1 MKSGKY
7 ILVLLL
13 SILLTTAIACG
24 SGTAEPTP
32 TPTPTEIPTPTAV
45 PVLPDLTITNLTFDP
60 ATGCEGAT
68 VQVAVTIHNQGTLVS
83 PACYWSW
90 QLFAGSVTLLNTLPS
105 LPPGGTTI
113 VHTEMTLADDIT
125 GIFNTTAIVD
135 PTSVVAELNESD
147 NQLIQPLTVS
157 MCNFQSNYDSDKSE
171 IQTALNAY
179 MASHNGSIP
188 VTNNSVELDYP
199 SGIYHIIDICA
210 LLGAGD
216 LLDRVPASCVDSSF
230 DNCGAT
236 GCTCQQDA
244 HYVWLRFANSSVVS
258 ACIGN
263 DCEANSYD
271 GYQGIWP

>member
-7 ILVLLL
+7 LLVLLM

-32 TPTPTEIPTPTAV
+32 TPTAIPTPTPTAI

-60 ATGCEGAT
+60 TTGCAGAP
-68 VQVAVTIHNQGTLVS
+68 VRVAVTIQNKGTLVS

-125 GIFNTTAIVD
+125 GTFNTTAIVD

-147 NQLIQPLTVS
+147 NQFTQLLTVS
-157 MCNFQSNYDSDKSE
+157 ICNFQSNYDSDKSN
-171 IQTALNAY
+171 IQTALSAY

-188 VTNNSVELDYP
+188 YTNNSVQLNYP
-199 SGIYHIIDICA
+199 AGTYHIINICA

-216 LLDRVPASCVDSSF
+216 LLDTVPASCIDSSF
-230 DNCGAT
+230 DNCDNN
-236 GCTCQQDA
+236 GCNCQQNA
-244 HYVWLRFANSSVVS
+244 HYIWLSFANASVVS
-258 ACIGN
+258 ACIGG